1 MPPKTRIHGLLEKER
16 ALIFP
21 GVYDALGAKLVERA
35 GFPLT
40 FISGYSVAATQLGL
54 PDFGYLTQT
63 EMVATAKRVCGSV
76 KIPVIIDAD
85 TGYGNALN
93 VIRTVTELI
102 DAGAAGMFLEDQV
115 WPKRCGHMK
124 GKRVI
129 PVEEHVQ
136 KIRAAVDARRGRDF
150 FIVARTDARQVN
162 GLEDAIK
169 RCLKYKEAGA
179 DALFIEAPRS
189 GEELKAIA
197 KELPP
202 PLVAN
207 MLEGGVT
214 PLLTKDEL
222 EKIGFQLIVC
232 PLTALYASAKAMQE
246 MFTLIKTKGTT
257 REHLDRLHPFKQ
269 FHDDVNA
276 TFRSLAEVGDC
287 HGIGMAQQHRS
298 SGFHLKTNS
307 RCFVFHQTLMQN
319 FDRDWTVHQQMTCT
333 VNRAHATR
341 AEAFFDTIFLVECP
355 AYKWISSFDHSRFSH
370 KGHTKAQWEVR
381 LIWAS

>member
-1 MPPKTRIHGLLEKER
+1 MPQKTRIHALLEKER
-16 ALIFP
+16 TLIFP

-54 PDFGYLTQT
+54 PDFGYLTQS
-63 EMVATAKRVCGSV
+63 EMVATAKRVCNAV
-76 KIPVIIDAD
+76 KIPIIIDAD

-93 VIRTVTELI
+93 VIRTVNELI

-136 KIRAAVDARRGRDF
+136 KIRAAADAKRDRDF

-162 GLEDAIK
+162 GLEDAIARCK
-169 RCLKYKEAGA
+169 RYKDAGA

-189 GEELKAIA
+189 VDELKALA
-197 KELPP
+197 KALPP

-222 EKIGFQLIVC
+222 GTLGLQLIVC
-232 PLTALYASAKAMQE
+232 PLTALYASAKAMQD
-246 MFTLIKTKGTT
+246 MFALIKSKGTT
-257 REHLDRLHPFKQ
+257 RDALDRLLPFQQ
-269 FHDDVNA
+269 FHDI
-276 TFRSLAEVGDC
+276 
-287 HGIGMAQQHRS
+287 IG
-298 SGFHLKTNS
+298 L
-307 RCFVFHQTLMQN
+307 
-319 FDRDWTVHQQMTCT
+319 DDY
-333 VNRAHATR
+333 
-341 AEAFFDTIFLVECP
+341 
-355 AYKWISSFDHSRFSH
+355 YKLDEKYR
-370 KGHTKAQWEVR
+370 TPDQ
-381 LIWAS
+381 

>member
-1 MPPKTRIHGLLEKER
+1 MPAKTRIHALLEKER
-16 ALIFP
+16 TLIFP

-63 EMVATAKRVCGSV
+63 EMVATAKRVCASV
-76 KIPVIIDAD
+76 SIPIIIDAD

-93 VIRTVTELI
+93 VIRTVNELI

-115 WPKRCGHMK
+115 WPKRCGHMQ

-129 PVEEHVQ
+129 PVDEHVQ
-136 KIRAAVDARRGRDF
+136 KIRAAVDACKGRDF

-162 GLEDAIK
+162 GLEDAIARCK
-169 RCLKYKEAGA
+169 RYKEAGA

-189 GEELKAIA
+189 VEELKTLA

-214 PLLTKDEL
+214 PMLTKDEL
-222 EKIGFQLIVC
+222 EKLGLQLIVC

-246 MFTLIKTKGTT
+246 MFALIKSAGTT
-257 REHLDRLHPFKQ
+257 RDALDRLIPFQQ
-269 FHDDVNA
+269 FHDI
-276 TFRSLAEVGDC
+276 
-287 HGIGMAQQHRS
+287 IGLDAYYKLDEKYRS
-298 SGFHLKTNS
+298 S
-307 RCFVFHQTLMQN
+307 
-319 FDRDWTVHQQMTCT
+319 
-333 VNRAHATR
+333 
-341 AEAFFDTIFLVECP
+341 E
-355 AYKWISSFDHSRFSH
+355 
-370 KGHTKAQWEVR
+370 
-381 LIWAS
+381 

>member
-1 MPPKTRIHGLLEKER
+1 
-16 ALIFP
+16 
-21 GVYDALGAKLVERA
+21 
-35 GFPLT
+35 
-40 FISGYSVAATQLGL
+40 
-54 PDFGYLTQT
+54 
-63 EMVATAKRVCGSV
+63 MVAVAKRVCSSV

-93 VIRTVTELI
+93 VIRTVNELI

-136 KIRAAVDARRGRDF
+136 KVRAAVDARRGRDF

-169 RCLKYKEAGA
+169 RCRKYKEAGA

-189 GEELKAIA
+189 GEELKTIA

-222 EKIGFQLIVC
+222 EKIGLQLIVC

-246 MFTLIKTKGTT
+246 LFNRSRLRAPPATRWTAYFPSSSSTT
-257 REHLDRLHPFKQ
+257 
-269 FHDDVNA
+269 
-276 TFRSLAEVGDC
+276 
-287 HGIGMAQQHRS
+287 S
-298 SGFHLKTNS
+298 SGSTPTTISTRSTARRIRRGGPMCPPKYSGRPL
-307 RCFVFHQTLMQN
+307 QTG
-319 FDRDWTVHQQMTCT
+319 
-333 VNRAHATR
+333 AHSGAP
-341 AEAFFDTIFLVECP
+341 L
-355 AYKWISSFDHSRFSH
+355 H
-370 KGHTKAQWEVR
+370 
-381 LIWAS
+381 

>member
-1 MPPKTRIHGLLEKER
+1 MSTSTRIHALLEKER
-16 ALIFP
+16 TLIFP

-63 EMVATAKRVCGSV
+63 EMVAVAKRVCGSV

-129 PVEEHVQ
+129 PVEEQAQ

-162 GLEDAIK
+162 GLEDAIL
-169 RCLKYKEAGA
+169 RCLQYKEAGA
-179 DALFIEAPRS
+179 DALFVEAPKS
-189 GEELKAIA
+189 KEELATIA
-197 KELPP
+197 RGLPP

-214 PLLTKDEL
+214 PLLTKAEL
-222 EKIGFQLIVC
+222 QSLGFQLVVC

-246 MFTLIKTKGTT
+246 MFELIHRAGTT
-257 REHLDRLHPFKQ
+257 RDALSRLISFQQ
-269 FHDDVNA
+269 FHKAIDLDSYYALDERYRASDN
-276 TFRSLAEVGDC
+276 
-287 HGIGMAQQHRS
+287 S
-298 SGFHLKTNS
+298 S
-307 RCFVFHQTLMQN
+307 
-319 FDRDWTVHQQMTCT
+319 
-333 VNRAHATR
+333 
-341 AEAFFDTIFLVECP
+341 
-355 AYKWISSFDHSRFSH
+355 
-370 KGHTKAQWEVR
+370 
-381 LIWAS
+381 

>member
-1 MPPKTRIHGLLEKER
+1 MPPKTRIHALLEKER
-16 ALIFP
+16 TLIFP

-76 KIPVIIDAD
+76 KIPII
-85 TGYGNALN
+85 
-93 VIRTVTELI
+93 I

-189 GEELKAIA
+189 GEELKTIA

-222 EKIGFQLIVC
+222 EKIGLQLIVC

-246 MFTLIKTKGTT
+246 MFNLIKTKGTT
-257 REHLDRLHPFKQ
+257 RDALDRLLPFKQ
-269 FHDDVNA
+269 FHDI
-276 TFRSLAEVGDC
+276 
-287 HGIGMAQQHRS
+287 IG
-298 SGFHLKTNS
+298 L
-307 RCFVFHQTLMQN
+307 
-319 FDRDWTVHQQMTCT
+319 DDY
-333 VNRAHATR
+333 
-341 AEAFFDTIFLVECP
+341 
-355 AYKWISSFDHSRFSH
+355 YKLDEKYRTPDS
-370 KGHTKAQWEVR
+370 
-381 LIWAS
+381 

>member
-1 MPPKTRIHGLLEKER
+1 MPATRVHVLLEKER
-16 ALIFP
+16 ILIFP

-76 KIPVIIDAD
+76 SIPIIIDAD

-93 VIRTVTELI
+93 VIRTVNELI
-102 DAGAAGMFLEDQV
+102 DAGAAGFFLEDQV

-124 GKRVI
+124 GKKVI
-129 PVEEHVQ
+129 PVEEQIQ

-150 FIVARTDARQVN
+150 FIVARTDARQVT
-162 GLEDAIK
+162 GLEDAIR
-169 RCLKYKEAGA
+169 RCKKYKEAGA
-179 DALFIEAPRS
+179 DALFVEAPRS
-189 GEELKAIA
+189 REELTAIA

-222 EKIGFQLIVC
+222 DMVGFQLIVC
-232 PLTALYASAKAMQE
+232 PLTALYASAKAMQD
-246 MFTLIKTKGTT
+246 MFGLIKTAGTT
-257 REHLDRLHPFKQ
+257 RAALDRLLPFQQ
-269 FHDDVNA
+269 FH
-276 TFRSLAEVGDC
+276 EI
-287 HGIGMAQQHRS
+287 IG
-298 SGFHLKTNS
+298 L
-307 RCFVFHQTLMQN
+307 
-319 FDRDWTVHQQMTCT
+319 D
-333 VNRAHATR
+333 
-341 AEAFFDTIFLVECP
+341 
-355 AYKWISSFDHSRFSH
+355 AYYKLDEQYRPHEGSD
-370 KGHTKAQWEVR
+370 E
-381 LIWAS
+381 